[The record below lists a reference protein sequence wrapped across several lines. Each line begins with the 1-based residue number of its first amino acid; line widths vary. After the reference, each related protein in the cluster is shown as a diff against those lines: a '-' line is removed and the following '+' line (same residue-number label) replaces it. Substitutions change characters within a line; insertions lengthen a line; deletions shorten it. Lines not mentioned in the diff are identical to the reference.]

1 MGLAIVQAE
10 AAQAAGEVPVGAVV
24 VYQGE
29 VIASGANAPI
39 TMHDPSGHAEMI
51 ALRSAANILGN
62 YWLTGCSLYVTL
74 EPCAMCAGA
83 MFHARIQEVI
93 YGAPDPKTGVAG
105 SVLDLF
111 ANKQLNHENLELVSK
126 TAIGEG
132 IASEFLAFW
141 KVSQAIKID
150 EIIKNPSLIA
160 SIKEIDLKY
169 FRVSALS
176 EKFGNK
182 KMVFE
187 KVRR

>member
-1 MGLAIVQAE
+1 VHPDEVFMGLALVQAE

-62 YWLTGCSLYVTL
+62 YRLTGCSLYVTL

-111 ANKQLNHENLELVSK
+111 ANKQLNHHVAVRGGVLKESCARLLQDFFH
-126 TAIGEG
+126 ARR
-132 IASEFLAFW
+132 
-141 KVSQAIKID
+141 QADHQRKHGLNQDHQIK
-150 EIIKNPSLIA
+150 S
-160 SIKEIDLKY
+160 
-169 FRVSALS
+169 
-176 EKFGNK
+176 
-182 KMVFE
+182 
-187 KVRR
+187 